1 MTRKTMKDMFDKYDA
16 ERSGVLD
23 TAFENAQFTIP
34 SLYRD
39 RYLGSGGINNYSNNE
54 LPELYNSTAAQ
65 NVNMLASMMT
75 NALFPPNDIP
85 FFELKFAAGIPE
97 EIKAEFRDAITE
109 LENTVLDSFQISNL
123 RETLFMGLQH
133 AEVLGDTLIYQT
145 DLEKYKIYHLSN
157 FIIRRDGNGIIK
169 EIWTVDWVVTSLLDD
184 ELKNINSGKPTHQN
198 GELEPLYTRVYL
210 DDDTWKSDREFR
222 NTVYEKQKTY
232 RELPYYHMGW
242 TRIAHENYSRSLVE
256 ENMGTIRTLE
266 MVSKALAEGI
276 AAGSEGRIVVNSA
289 GPTTKDDI
297 GDVNWSIISARPED
311 LSTFQPQVGSTVQTA
326 LTAVQYYENQLNQ
339 AFLSTSAADLRGER
353 VTAFQ
358 TNQVVNERSQ
368 RIGGVLATIEQNLE
382 MMVRRTIDVLIQNNR
397 VVPEFRDAIN
407 NGDITIHIASG
418 LDALSKQVDAVRI
431 ENIMQFAMQSQ
442 DEEIHDVLNKPN
454 LLRGYARAAGLDMGQ
469 YTRTEEEVA
478 QKRVERQS
486 QQLNQ
491 QVNEQAA
498 GAVIDTLAQEA
509 QGQGSVQ

>member
-1 MTRKTMKDMFDKYDA
+1 MAKRTMKDMFDKYDA
-16 ERSGVLD
+16 ERSDVLD
-23 TAFENAQFTIP
+23 RAFENAQFTIP
-34 SLYRD
+34 SLYRN
-39 RYLGSGGINNYSNNE
+39 RFMSVGGSNAYSDDY

-97 EIKAEFRDAITE
+97 DTKAEFRDAIAE
-109 LENTVLDSFQISNL
+109 LENTVLDVFQVSNL

-133 AEVLGDTLIYQT
+133 AQVLADTLIYQT
-145 DLEKYKIYHLSN
+145 ELEKYKIYHLAN
-157 FIIRRDGNGIIK
+157 FLIRRDGNGSIK
-169 EIWTVDWVVTSLLDD
+169 EIWTVDWVVSELLDD
-184 ELKNINSGKPTHQN
+184 DLKGLNQGRPTHAR
-198 GELEPLYTRVYL
+198 GDFEPLYTRVYR
-210 DDDTWKSDREFR
+210 DGDKWVSDREFR
-222 NTVYEKQKTY
+222 DTKYETGKTY
-232 RELPYYHMGW
+232 RDLPYYHMGW
-242 TRIAHENYSRSLVE
+242 TRIAHEDYSRSLVE

-276 AAGSEGRIVVNSA
+276 AAGSEGRIIVNSA

-311 LSTFQPQVGSTVQTA
+311 LSSFQPQVGSTVQTA
-326 LTAVQYYENQLNQ
+326 LTAAQYYENQLNQ

-382 MMVRRTIDVLIQNNR
+382 MMVRRTIDLLIQEKR
-397 VVPEFRDAIN
+397 IVPDFREAMSS
-407 NGDITIHIASG
+407 GDITIHIASG

-431 ENIMQFAMQSQ
+431 ENIMQFAIKSQ
-442 DEEIHDVLNKPN
+442 DEEIHDALNKPA
-454 LLRGYARAAGLDMGQ
+454 LLRGYARASGLDMSQ

-478 QKRVERQS
+478 QKQADRQQ
-486 QQLNQ
+486 QQLRQ

-498 GAVIDTLAQEA
+498 GTAIDVLAQEA
-509 QGQGSVQ
+509 TKGTGG